1 MTPSTAACSGC
12 ARLRSALRAVLVEIG
27 WRDITAATVAAAA
40 GLEVSTFTR
49 HYRTVADCGF
59 DAFDEAARE
68 CGVVCA
74 RSMPSAAQD
83 CGEHFLR
90 LTEAVLCWTV
100 GRPGMARMLF
110 VVPAQSGDSALL
122 KRHSKFK
129 QSLVALFDRPDP
141 NSPAGRTHAEF
152 LVGLCCQVIGR
163 GLESGV
169 KFTEL
174 RRSVLDLAPF
184 AVTASG
190 R

>member
-1 MTPSTAACSGC
+1 M
-12 ARLRSALRAVLVEIG
+12 EIG